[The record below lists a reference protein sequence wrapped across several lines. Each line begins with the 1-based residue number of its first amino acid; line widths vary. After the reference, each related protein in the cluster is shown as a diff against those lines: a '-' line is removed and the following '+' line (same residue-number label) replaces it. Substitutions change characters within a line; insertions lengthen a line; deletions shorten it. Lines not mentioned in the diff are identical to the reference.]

1 MQTNKK
7 PLSFVFLWAFAF
19 LCFICISTSL
29 FIAILF
35 SDSLS
40 EDNFKIEGFT
50 IPQYT
55 STDNEFNVIPF
66 NNEAIPQNQRVQF
79 TKNFIKEYIV
89 NRYTVSEDPVNMEQ
103 NLGYSSPNTLNN
115 GILLKLP
122 CFDRYDENNGI
133 VWSNAYIYFLKNE
146 LPEINELIEKNTTRA
161 VRIISEPQKINDW
174 WITNVEFIYRNP
186 TTYSLSIAKKEKY
199 EIKLNI
205 SSYGIKLP
213 NDINKNFPAGSVFA
227 IKIIDLQKRKL

>member
-7 PLSFVFLWAFAF
+7 YLSFTSVWFFAF
-19 LCFICISTSL
+19 LCFICISISL

-40 EDNFKIEGFT
+40 EDFFT
-50 IPQYT
+50 IDGLAIPQYT
-55 STDNEFNVIPF
+55 STNNEFNVISF
-66 NNEAIPQNQRVQF
+66 NNDSIPKNQRQQF

-89 NRYTVSEDPVNMEQ
+89 NRYTISGNKANMEQ
-103 NLGYSSPNTLNN
+103 NLGYSSPDTINN
-115 GILLKLP
+115 GIMLKLP
-122 CFDRYDENNGI
+122 SYEFVDGKIN
-133 VWSNAYIYFLKNE
+133 WTNAYKDFLKNE
-146 LPEINELIEKNTTRA
+146 LPEINELIESNTTRS

-174 WITNVEFIYRNP
+174 WVINVEFIYRNP

-199 EIKLNI
+199 EIRLNI
-205 SSYGIKLP
+205 SSYGIKSP
-213 NDINKNFPAGSVFA
+213 DDINKNFPAGSVFA